1 MLPVMKTASLNS
13 AKSAHGHDRFTTARI
28 GQTRAAIERV
38 QNLAERLIEMGSDVP
53 AVQGSIDKAIR
64 ELNGIL
70 LDIRVSRVTGGQ
82 PDVGA
87 QVHMLTNAAAA
98 IVEALATAL
107 QSMLS
112 SLPAPSARPEA

>member
-1 MLPVMKTASLNS
+1 
-13 AKSAHGHDRFTTARI
+13 
-28 GQTRAAIERV
+28 
-38 QNLAERLIEMGSDVP
+38 MGSDVP